1 MTMKREPV
9 VTAGLVLVLVNATLI
24 LVNAMAWFPLT
35 IEQMAAIN
43 GFAAALLSVAVR
55 AKVTPVSDPRDNEG
69 RELVPRL

>member
-1 MTMKREPV
+1 MDIRREPV

-24 LVNAMAWFPLT
+24 LVNAMAWYALS

-55 AKVTPVSDPRDNEG
+55 AKVTPVSSPRDNDG
-69 RELVPRL
+69 RELVPRQ